1 MKDQFEQ
8 QMKRKL
14 AQREIAP
21 GANAWE
27 RVQLQ
32 RGRKPKKNYTLYY
45 VAASGAA
52 LLALLWTINQRSG
65 ASFHPPATPSPV
77 VTTPALPQ
85 QEQIADSIP
94 APAIVA
100 PRIAKP
106 RTPIAQSERRTAPET
121 SAERVQDA
129 ISDAVTP
136 LPAPIIIT
144 PALASVEPGA
154 EIDYNDL
161 DALIAKA
168 RMELAAGRGLS
179 NPTDATSLLRDSE
192 SELERNF
199 RHSVLEYLFKQK
211 KIKLALDNK

>member
-1 MKDQFEQ
+1 
-8 QMKRKL
+8 MKRKL

-32 RGRKPKKNYTLYY
+32 RGRKPKKNHTLYY
-45 VAASGAA
+45 VAASIAV
-52 LLALLWTINQRSG
+52 LLALLWTIRQQSG

-77 VTTPALPQ
+77 VTAPVLPQ
-85 QEQIADSIP
+85 QEQMADPIP

-100 PRIAKP
+100 PRTAKP
-106 RTPIAQSERRTAPET
+106 HTPIAQSKRRTAPET
-121 SAERVQDA
+121 SAEHIPDVIPDA
-129 ISDAVTP
+129 IIPA
-136 LPAPIIIT
+136 PAPIIIT
-144 PALASVEPGA
+144 PALASVEHGA

-192 SELERNF
+192 SELDRNF